1 MTQRIAVFDIDGVLA
16 DNRARQHLVARHPKD
31 WDAFFAA
38 VGDDKPVV
46 AGLEAVRQAVAL
58 HWVPVYASGRPERC
72 RLETS
77 QWLERWGFPAAE
89 LLLRADDDRR
99 PALQVKREFLTMLGA
114 RGEIVAVVDDDED
127 VIDGLTVVGFPARL
141 VDWLPAQPA
150 RPTQEALFED

>member
-16 DNRARQHLVARHPKD
+16 DNRPRQHLVTRRRKD

-38 VGDDKPVV
+38 LAFG
-46 AGLEAVRQAVAL
+46 
-58 HWVPVYASGRPERC
+58 WVPIYASGRPERC
-72 RLETS
+72 RSDTS

-114 RGEIVAVVDDDED
+114 RGEIVSVVDDDED
-127 VIDGLTVVGFPARL
+127 VIDGLTAVGFPARL
-141 VDWLPAQPA
+141 VDWLPAEPA
-150 RPTQEALFED
+150 RPAQEALFED